1 MNTNLSRNEKPAKSK
16 RRTNAKLSLLLL
28 ILLVMSLITA
38 SFAWFTVSDFSS
50 VENIQVSI
58 GTGVQLLISG
68 EDHGDDLN
76 LYSNTLTNADINKQL
91 EAYET
96 ELGKVVLDPV
106 TSSNGRVF
114 YNERGIQRTENNE
127 SYLEFDAYFIGTE
140 DMWVHLTST
149 ESKTGADDGTKVTSS
164 DTGPR
169 ADIVNCT
176 RVSFT
181 DKDTGETVIYEP
193 NKAAAVA
200 GQNTFDLPRPMQL
213 SNSTRL
219 FKLTALTPKQVTVRI
234 WIEGEDPQCDDDVQ
248 LANLQVQLNFEGT
261 DDNNVPLN

>member
-1 MNTNLSRNEKPAKSK
+1 MLDIKRIKEDPQAVKDGLKAKEGDCDAIVD
-16 RRTNAKLSLLLL
+16 R
-28 ILLVMSLITA
+28 ILEL
-38 SFAWFTVSDFSS
+38 D
-50 VENIQVSI
+50 
-58 GTGVQLLISG
+58 VQI
-68 EDHGDDLN
+68 
-76 LYSNTLTNADINKQL
+76 
-91 EAYET
+91 
-96 ELGKVVLDPV
+96 
-106 TSSNGRVF
+106 
-114 YNERGIQRTENNE
+114 RG
-127 SYLEFDAYFIGTE
+127 LK
-140 DMWVHLTST
+140 TST
-149 ESKTGADDGTKVTSS
+149 ESKTGADDGTKVTTS
-164 DTGPR
+164 DTGAR

-193 NKAAAVA
+193 NKASAVA